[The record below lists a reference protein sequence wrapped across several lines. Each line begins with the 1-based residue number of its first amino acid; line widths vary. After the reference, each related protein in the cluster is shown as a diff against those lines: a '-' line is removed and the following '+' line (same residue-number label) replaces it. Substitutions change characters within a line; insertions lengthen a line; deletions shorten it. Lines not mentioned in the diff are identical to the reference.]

1 MSEKRVDASIKND
14 EFKKRVA
21 DFHSQEAVEGV
32 EKTIERVASIPKQAW
47 KEEILPLM
55 EKLSEAKNDVEEFL
69 KILLLIEARIRD
81 SREFWETI
89 NRGENGEDVKLN

>member
-1 MSEKRVDASIKND
+1 MPKEKVNASIKND
-14 EFKKRVA
+14 EFRKRVA

-32 EKTIERVASIPKQAW
+32 EKTIEGVAGIPEQAW
-47 KEEILPLM
+47 REEILPLM
-55 EKLSEAKNDVEEFL
+55 EKLSEARNDVEEFL

-89 NRGENGEDVKLN
+89 NRGENGGNVKLN